1 MHAFAIIN
9 FHELSPTTLC
19 DVVVHKFH
27 TPIEQTAD
35 QIMTY
40 FNLELQDDSK
50 VSGSATI
57 QQLLFSRLHAEISQ
71 VIRKEATILYPVIRE
86 KCLLEEK
93 CKCIQPTTYES
104 IRQAF
109 QKITLLLHKLR
120 QVSANYQIQQT
131 WSSSYKLCISDL
143 YMLEQLVQQ
152 WLYIEQNILYP
163 AVTKPGTII
172 VQQDELNNTSS
183 ID

>member
-27 TPIEQTAD
+27 HPIEQTAD
-35 QIMTY
+35 EIMTY
-40 FNLELQDDSK
+40 FNLELPDDSQ
-50 VSGSATI
+50 VAGSAAI
-57 QQLLFSRLHAEISQ
+57 QQLLFSRLHAEFSQ

-86 KCLLEEK
+86 KCVLEEK
-93 CKCIQPTTYES
+93 YKCIQPATYES

-109 QKITLLLHKLR
+109 QKITLLLQKLR
-120 QVSANYQIQQT
+120 QVSDNYQIQQT
-131 WSSSYKLCISDL
+131 WSSEYKLCVSNL
-143 YMLEQLVQQ
+143 YMLEQLIQQ

-163 AVTKPGTII
+163 TVTKPGTII